1 MSKKGRR
8 ARSRQPR
15 QPSRPSP
22 SSPPPPPSGEGS
34 EDRGAAPQGAKKQV
48 DFRAE
53 YAYVLTDLRQMGFI
67 ALAMFAVLI
76 ALSFVIH

>member
-1 MSKKGRR
+1 MAKKNRR
-8 ARSRQPR
+8 VRSRPPR

-22 SSPPPPPSGEGS
+22 SAPAPPPSGEGS
-34 EDRGAAPQGAKKQV
+34 EDRGAAPQGAKKRV